1 MNLQEKKGKKKKK
14 NKNKVDSDPLA
25 KSASVGVMPSYMS
38 PVIPRSATTTAVA
51 APSSTSG
58 GTGSSHTGTGNAS
71 SNSTSNS
78 NAAAAANSL
87 KSGPQVLIKNI
98 NGKVTITPVPGSGT
112 GSAAEMVQQQT
123 QGYYNTGWFK
133 NDLSAC
139 WSYIRYPKKDQLNI
153 TESVCVNAPLE
164 IIALNLE
171 MIERSPLNKFSVPIQ
186 WEIKVL

>member
-71 SNSTSNS
+71 SNSTSSS
-78 NAAAAANSL
+78 NAAANSL

-98 NGKVTITPVPGSGT
+98 NGKLTITPVPGTGT
-112 GSAAEMVQQQT
+112 ENAAEMVQT
-123 QGYYNTGWFK
+123 
-133 NDLSAC
+133 
-139 WSYIRYPKKDQLNI
+139 KKDQVQLDPTQYGAI
-153 TESVCVNAPLE
+153 
-164 IIALNLE
+164 
-171 MIERSPLNKFSVPIQ
+171 R
-186 WEIKVL
+186 KVLNTKTKNDQNQRNCNQYGFIRNDGIFFVWDVS